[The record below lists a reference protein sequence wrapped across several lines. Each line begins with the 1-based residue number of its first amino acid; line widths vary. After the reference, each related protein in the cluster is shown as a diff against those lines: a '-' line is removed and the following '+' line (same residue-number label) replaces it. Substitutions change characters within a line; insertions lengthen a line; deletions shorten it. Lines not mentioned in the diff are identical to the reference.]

1 LPLYNKLRTLVDDDF
16 ELPNGGGTVKR
27 GYTVWNEAMEETWLE
42 KEEGESPNDRNDRGA
57 SILFSCTRRLARETT
72 IGLGAVLSQRSGRKR

>member
-1 LPLYNKLRTLVDDDF
+1 MPLYNKLRTLVDDDF
-16 ELPNGGGTVKR
+16 ELPGGEKMKR

-57 SILFSCTRRLARETT
+57 FIFRSVSCE
-72 IGLGAVLSQRSGRKR
+72 G